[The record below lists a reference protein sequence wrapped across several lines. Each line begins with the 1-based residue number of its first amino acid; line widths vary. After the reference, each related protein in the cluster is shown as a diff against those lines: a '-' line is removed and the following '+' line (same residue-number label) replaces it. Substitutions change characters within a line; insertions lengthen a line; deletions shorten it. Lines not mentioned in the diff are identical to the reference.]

1 MRIQKAFERRFRE
14 LFADLGARDREKGLA
29 WIHQRARQL
38 IQSGTPTISH
48 AFTQIAINLL
58 ERTKRFRARRNPP
71 NPSSIQPA
79 ALRLHCDAGLGGLA
93 RWLRATG
100 CEASWQQDI
109 SDADLVHQTQQH
121 GGSLLTTDSMLLDR
135 RPIVRGEIS
144 ALWVPPTL
152 TIHEQLRYVR
162 AELNLPHTDESRC
175 MRCGGQL
182 IQIDKQQARDR
193 IPPRTYK
200 WLNDF
205 FECSHCHQL
214 FWEGTHW
221 QRIQSELTV
230 NARRT

>member
-1 MRIQKAFERRFRE
+1 MRIQKAFDRRFRE
-14 LFADLGARDREKGLA
+14 LFAELGARDREKGLA
-29 WIHQRARQL
+29 WIHQRAQQL
-38 IQSGTPTISH
+38 LQSGTPTLSH
-48 AFTQIAINLL
+48 AYTEIAINLL
-58 ERTKRFRARRNPP
+58 ERTQPFRTRRSPP
-71 NPSSIQPA
+71 NPSCFQSTP
-79 ALRLHCDAGLGGLA
+79 LRLHCDAGLGGLA
-93 RWLRATG
+93 RWLRASG
-100 CEASWQQDI
+100 CEAFWQQDI
-109 SDADLVHQTQQH
+109 SDADLVRQTQQR
-121 GGSLLTTDSMLLDR
+121 GGILLTTDSMLLDR
-135 RPIVRGEIS
+135 RPIVRGEIR

-175 MRCGGQL
+175 MRCGGAL
-182 IQIDKQQARDR
+182 IQINKEQARSR

-205 FECSHCHQL
+205 FECTHCHQL